1 MIDVLSMEISGY
13 KIVRTLGQ
21 GGMATVYLAIQESFE
36 REVALKVISPALSAD
51 PRFGERFLS
60 EARIVSRLVHPNIV
74 TVHDVGVENGQHF
87 LSMEYVP
94 GQELKQL
101 YHQLS
106 LKQRL
111 RVIKEV
117 AKALDYAGR
126 KGYVHR
132 DVKPEN
138 IMLHEEDSRAILMDF
153 GIARSAQACSGMTQ
167 TGTAIGTPHYMSPE
181 QARGKAV
188 DGRSDLYSLGVV
200 LYLLLEGRVPYDA
213 DSAVAVGIKHVSAP
227 IPTLKSGLSRIQPVI
242 DKVLAKD
249 PAQRYQS
256 GDELIADLEAI
267 SDAELE
273 QMEALVAGVETELLL
288 ETDEDAPTVVSPRV
302 GEIDRIRAFR
312 EEPLSAGSGIQV
324 TTDEREGDG
333 VGEEIDAAHEFL
345 AVSEDE
351 RKERSLQAEGG
362 GSAPWLLGLVAAIVI
377 GLGLFYYRGLL
388 PLDILS
394 QIESL
399 GAQAGVAGAR
409 ILDSPDSGGEQNVL
423 DDSLSLAKETGD
435 QPQEPVNDNPVEEGE
450 QWLAP
455 VREPE
460 SESVE
465 PEVDGTAMTALLESR
480 IQQLQTALES
490 DPAAATA
497 LATAYR
503 DILVREADNPE
514 AQEGL
519 KNLRLQLTDE
529 LRRALEARDFVEARR
544 YMDIVKTI
552 FPQVETDPG
561 IQELAEKLFRDETI
575 QAQLSRAQ
583 QLLEKDALTSPDGDN
598 ALESF
603 QEVLKLAPK
612 NAEAHEGIRK
622 IVKRYGR
629 LSQSQLE
636 RGNFPRALALVE
648 KGLLVAPRDSRLLK
662 LRERINGGKK
672 LQARAKAL
680 IAQAQALL
688 VAGKLIGSGEENAHT
703 VFHSVLTLSSEP
715 AALLATYRTKAEAG
729 IDEIEARLDR
739 QLTTLIESGKLAEA
753 ESLLS
758 AARDLYPESAAFLA
772 RQAGLEVAIQA
783 AIEARRPKVE
793 QILVS
798 HTPLSSIDDPQAS
811 SLKVDRTIHIGFRY
825 RNFQEDTSVVQ
836 AVLFDGARSLQI
848 AQVPVI
854 VSGKGGVKF
863 FRIDRPVDGFADGGY
878 NVDLLLGGE
887 RLNTATFQVDTG
899 AGQVDA
905 SVGL

>member
-1 MIDVLSMEISGY
+1 M
-13 KIVRTLGQ
+13 
-21 GGMATVYLAIQESFE
+21 YLAIQESFE

-51 PRFGERFLS
+51 SRFGERFLS

-94 GQELKQL
+94 GHDLKQL

-117 AKALDYAGR
+117 ARALDFAGR

-188 DGRSDLYSLGVV
+188 DVRSDLYSLGVV

-227 IPTLKSGLSRIQPVI
+227 IPTLKKGLSRIQPVI

-256 GDELIADLEAI
+256 GDELITDLEAI

-273 QMEALVAGVETELLL
+273 QMEAIVTAVETELVLD
-288 ETDEDAPTVVSPRV
+288 TDEDAPTVISPRV
-302 GEIDRIRAFR
+302 SETDRTRASKV
-312 EEPLSAGSGIQV
+312 EPLSAGSGILV
-324 TTDEREGDG
+324 TTGEPEGDG
-333 VGEEIDAAHEFL
+333 VSDEIATAHEFL
-345 AVSEDE
+345 AVSEDD
-351 RKERSLQAEGG
+351 RTERSLQVEGG
-362 GSAPWLLGLVAAIVI
+362 SSAPWLLGLAAAIFI

-388 PLDILS
+388 PLDFLP

-409 ILDSPDSGGEQNVL
+409 ILNSPDSEGEQNVI
-423 DDSLSLAKETGD
+423 DDSLSLVKETGD
-435 QPQEPVNDNPVEEGE
+435 QPREAVNDNSVEEGD

-465 PEVDGTAMTALLESR
+465 PEVDGTAMAVLPESR
-480 IQQLQTALES
+480 IQQLQTELES

-503 DILVREADNPE
+503 DTLAQEADNTE
-514 AQEGL
+514 AKEGL

-529 LRRALEARDFVEARR
+529 LRRALETRDFVEARH
-544 YMDIVKTI
+544 YMNVVQTAFPLAEADPDI
-552 FPQVETDPG
+552 QN
-561 IQELAEKLFRDETI
+561 LAEKLSRAETI
-575 QAQLSRAQ
+575 QTKLSRAQ
-583 QLLEKDALTSPDGDN
+583 ELLEKDSLTSPGGDN

-612 NAEAHEGIRK
+612 NEEAHEGIRK

-629 LSQSQLE
+629 LSQAQLE
-636 RGNFPRALALVE
+636 RGNFPQALALVE
-648 KGLLVAPRDSRLLK
+648 KGLLIAPQDRRLLT
-662 LRERINGGKK
+662 LRGRVNRAKK
-672 LQARAKAL
+672 LQAQAKAL
-680 IAQAQALL
+680 MVQAQALM

-703 VFHSVLTLSSEP
+703 VFRSVLSLSSEP
-715 AALLATYRTKAEAG
+715 VSLLATYRTEAEAG
-729 IDEIEARLDR
+729 IDEIESRLDR
-739 QLTTLIESGKLAEA
+739 QLTTLIESGELVDA

-772 RQAGLEVAIQA
+772 QQAGLEVANQA
-783 AIEARRPKVE
+783 AIEASRPKVE

-854 VSGKGGVKF
+854 VSGKGGIKF
-863 FRIDRPVDGFADGGY
+863 FHIDRPVDGFADGGY

-899 AGQVDA
+899 AG
-905 SVGL
+905 L